1 MVYKRKSMEKKKEGM
16 GSTIDQ
22 NLSFKNIMK
31 DVALFGSS
39 HTTWKDKKAL
49 EDKKVTA
56 LGGKAQKMHRLP
68 LSVARVQ
75 MKKQKDREEKMLEQN
90 VILGRFGGGGSSSR
104 KPAERKR
111 TPEERVLKSTG
122 GIFKGGVLDVKH
134 LLRSGPSSSSDRDF
148 KTKKPSRVEKN
159 LGGGGDGGGIKS
171 KGKKK
176 GGKNKNKGRKK
187 GGGKKRGK

>member
-1 MVYKRKSMEKKKEGM
+1 MEKKKEGM

-39 HTTWKDKKAL
+39 HMTWKDKKAL

-75 MKKQKDREEKMLEQN
+75 MKKQKDREEKMLEQ
-90 VILGRFGGGGSSSR
+90 VTILGYEQLCSFDPLQRLVFSCIIL
-104 KPAERKR
+104 AECDSWQIWWGWK
-111 TPEERVLKSTG
+111 
-122 GIFKGGVLDVKH
+122 
-134 LLRSGPSSSSDRDF
+134 
-148 KTKKPSRVEKN
+148 
-159 LGGGGDGGGIKS
+159 
-171 KGKKK
+171 
-176 GGKNKNKGRKK
+176 
-187 GGGKKRGK
+187 